1 VHRNKLCY
9 VKTCDALFEL
19 ETRPTEGEGE
29 DCQIEM
35 KIILTKKEILL

>member
-1 VHRNKLCY
+1 
-9 VKTCDALFEL
+9 L

-35 KIILTKKEILL
+35 KIILTKKEILLWTQIS